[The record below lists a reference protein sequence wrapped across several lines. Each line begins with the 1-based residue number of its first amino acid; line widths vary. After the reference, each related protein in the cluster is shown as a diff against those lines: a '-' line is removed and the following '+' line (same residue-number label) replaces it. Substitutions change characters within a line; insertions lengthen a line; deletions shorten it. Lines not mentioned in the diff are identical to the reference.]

1 MSNSHFASFIIPVL
15 PGVWIILLAFFRTKI
30 GINPRIRYI
39 CSQKTRMGY
48 SCFRFFMATKLDN
61 QESQATSEPISKEV
75 VESYIFST
83 VRHDFGV
90 YSERLL
96 LRLVELAQRE
106 IRGLDFKGGT
116 SIGKVEIGEWGDA
129 EVIIPVKDILSG
141 EEDKNYSKAKT
152 AIRNLMGRFLEY
164 EDEQKYR
171 ATQILN
177 EVDVDKVAGKMIIRV
192 NRNIWRAMLDFS
204 KGFRK
209 YELETAV
216 KLHGKYSLRIYKLVS
231 KQSEPITYS
240 IADLRQMWGLTEK
253 YKKVDDFVKNTIVAA
268 KEELD
273 RVSPYSFDYTL
284 NAART
289 AEVNKGRKGRP
300 AITSV
305 TFFPVRRMANQSTD
319 AVRKQVDP
327 SMLLDRELYMMLKNK
342 FYFDVQGIR
351 ANITLFDIAQKECDD
366 ILEFLDEIAPSALRA
381 GNVQGYVINSIRRHL
396 KEKLGIVIDGTMVLR
411 DPSSVVPN
419 QGRRP
424 ARKEPTSLS
433 DVLGGGM

>member
-1 MSNSHFASFIIPVL
+1 
-15 PGVWIILLAFFRTKI
+15 
-30 GINPRIRYI
+30 
-39 CSQKTRMGY
+39 
-48 SCFRFFMATKLDN
+48 MAENDQN
-61 QESQATSEPISKEV
+61 REIISKEI

-83 VRHDFGV
+83 VRHDFGI

-141 EEDKNYSKAKT
+141 DDDKNYTKAK
-152 AIRNLMGRFLEY
+152 AAVRNLMGRFLEY
-164 EDEQKYR
+164 EDDQKYK

-177 EVDVDKVAGKMIIRV
+177 EVDVDKVAGKMVIRV

-216 KLHGKYSLRIYKLVS
+216 KLRGKYSLRIYKLVS
-231 KQSEPITYS
+231 KQTDPITYT
-240 IADLRQMWGLTEK
+240 ITDLRKMWGLTDK
-253 YKKVDDFVKNTIVAA
+253 YKKVDDFIKNTVVSA

-273 RVSPYSFDYTL
+273 RVSPYSFDFVL
-284 NAART
+284 NAAKS

-305 TFFPVRRMANQSTD
+305 TFFPVHRMANETTD

-327 SMLLDRELYMMLKNK
+327 SMLLDYEFYMMLKNK
-342 FYFDVQGIR
+342 FDFDPQGIK
-351 ANITLFDIAQKECDD
+351 ANITLFDTAQKECD
-366 ILEFLDEIAPSALRA
+366 ILEFMDSIAPAALRA
-381 GNVQGYVINSIRRHL
+381 ANIQGYVINAIRKHL
-396 KEKLGIVIDGTMVLR
+396 KEKFGIIIDGSMVLR

-419 QGRRP
+419 RDKRP
-424 ARKEPTSLS
+424 TLSEPSTLK
-433 DVLGGGM
+433 DILGGGN

>member
-1 MSNSHFASFIIPVL
+1 
-15 PGVWIILLAFFRTKI
+15 
-30 GINPRIRYI
+30 
-39 CSQKTRMGY
+39 
-48 SCFRFFMATKLDN
+48 MAENDQNK
-61 QESQATSEPISKEV
+61 EIISKEI

-83 VRHDFGV
+83 VRHDFGI

-141 EEDKNYSKAKT
+141 DDDKNYTKAK
-152 AIRNLMGRFLEY
+152 AAVRNLMGRFLEY
-164 EDEQKYR
+164 EDDQKYK

-177 EVDVDKVAGKMIIRV
+177 EVDVDKVAGKMVIRV

-216 KLHGKYSLRIYKLVS
+216 KLRGKYSLRIYKLVS
-231 KQSEPITYS
+231 KQTDPITYT
-240 IADLRQMWGLTEK
+240 ITDLRKMWGLTDK
-253 YKKVDDFVKNTIVAA
+253 YKKVDDFIKNTVVSA

-273 RVSPYSFDYTL
+273 RVSPYSFDCVL
-284 NAART
+284 NAAKS

-305 TFFPVRRMANQSTD
+305 TFFPVHRMANETTD

-327 SMLLDRELYMMLKNK
+327 SMLLDYEFYMMLKNK
-342 FYFDVQGIR
+342 FDFDPQGIK
-351 ANITLFDIAQKECDD
+351 ANITLFDTAQKECD
-366 ILEFLDEIAPSALRA
+366 ILEFMDSIAPAALRA
-381 GNVQGYVINSIRRHL
+381 ANIQGYVINAIRKHL
-396 KEKLGIVIDGTMVLR
+396 KEKFGIIIDGSMVLR

-419 QGRRP
+419 RDKRP
-424 ARKEPTSLS
+424 TLSEPSTLK
-433 DVLGGGM
+433 DILGGGN

>member
-1 MSNSHFASFIIPVL
+1 
-15 PGVWIILLAFFRTKI
+15 
-30 GINPRIRYI
+30 
-39 CSQKTRMGY
+39 
-48 SCFRFFMATKLDN
+48 MADK
-61 QESQATSEPISKEV
+61 EISKEVITKEV

-83 VRHDFGV
+83 VRHDFGI

-106 IRGLDFKGGT
+106 LRGLDFKGGS

-129 EVIIPVKDILSG
+129 EIVVPVKDILSG
-141 EEDKNYSKAKT
+141 EEDKNYSKAK
-152 AIRNLMGRFLEY
+152 AAVRNLMGRFLEY
-164 EDEQKYR
+164 EDEQKYK

-177 EVDVDKVAGKMIIRV
+177 EVDVDKVAGKMVIRV

-216 KLHGKYSLRIYKLVS
+216 KLRGKYSLRIYKLVS
-231 KQSEPITYS
+231 KQTEPITYS

-253 YKKVDDFVKNTIVAA
+253 YKKVDDFVKNTIVSA

-273 RVSPYSFDYTL
+273 RVSPYSFDYVL
-284 NAART
+284 NAAKS

-305 TFFPVRRMANQSTD
+305 TFFPVRRMANETTD
-319 AVRKQVDP
+319 AVRKMVDP
-327 SMLLDRELYMMLKNK
+327 SLLLDRELYMMLKNK
-342 FYFDVQGIR
+342 FYFDVQGIK
-351 ANITLFDIAQKECDD
+351 ANITLFDTAQKECE
-366 ILEFLDEIAPSALRA
+366 ILDFLDGIAPAALRA
-381 GNVQGYVINSIRRHL
+381 ANVQGYVINAIRKHL
-396 KEKLGIVIDGTMVLR
+396 KEKFGIVIDGSMVLR

-419 QGRRP
+419 QETRP
-424 ARKEPTSLS
+424 SRKEPASLK
-433 DVLGGGM
+433 DILGGGN

>member
-1 MSNSHFASFIIPVL
+1 
-15 PGVWIILLAFFRTKI
+15 
-30 GINPRIRYI
+30 
-39 CSQKTRMGY
+39 
-48 SCFRFFMATKLDN
+48 MAKKQDN

-96 LRLVELAQRE
+96 LRLVELAQCE

-152 AIRNLMGRFLEY
+152 AVRNLMGKFLEY

-177 EVDVDKVAGKMIIRV
+177 EVDVDKVAGKMVIRV
-192 NRNIWRAMLDFS
+192 NRNIWRAMLDFT

-231 KQSEPITYS
+231 KQTEPITYT
-240 IADLRQMWGLTEK
+240 ITDLRQQWGLTEK

-268 KEELD
+268 
-273 RVSPYSFDYTL
+273 
-284 NAART
+284 
-289 AEVNKGRKGRP
+289 
-300 AITSV
+300 
-305 TFFPVRRMANQSTD
+305 
-319 AVRKQVDP
+319 
-327 SMLLDRELYMMLKNK
+327 
-342 FYFDVQGIR
+342 
-351 ANITLFDIAQKECDD
+351 
-366 ILEFLDEIAPSALRA
+366 
-381 GNVQGYVINSIRRHL
+381 
-396 KEKLGIVIDGTMVLR
+396 
-411 DPSSVVPN
+411 
-419 QGRRP
+419 
-424 ARKEPTSLS
+424 
-433 DVLGGGM
+433 

>member
-1 MSNSHFASFIIPVL
+1 MDIIKPEKE
-15 PGVWIILLAFFRTKI
+15 I
-30 GINPRIRYI
+30 
-39 CSQKTRMGY
+39 
-48 SCFRFFMATKLDN
+48 
-61 QESQATSEPISKEV
+61 ISKEV

-83 VRHDFGV
+83 VRHDFGI

-141 EEDKNYSKAKT
+141 EDDKNYSKAKT
-152 AIRNLMGRFLEY
+152 AVRNLMGRFLEY

-177 EVDVDKVAGKMIIRV
+177 EVDVDKVAGKMVIRV
-192 NRNIWRAMLDFS
+192 NRNIWKAMLDFS

-216 KLHGKYSLRIYKLVS
+216 KLRGKYSLRIYKLVS

-240 IADLRQMWGLTEK
+240 ISDLRQMWGLTEK

-273 RVSPYSFDYTL
+273 RVSPYSFDYIL
-284 NAART
+284 NAAKS

-305 TFFPVRRMANQSTD
+305 TFFPVKRMANETTD
-319 AVRKQVDP
+319 AVRKRVDP
-327 SMLLDRELYMMLKNK
+327 SLLLDRELYMMLKNK
-342 FYFDVQGIR
+342 FYFDAQGIK
-351 ANITLFDIAQKECDD
+351 ANITLFDTAQKECDD
-366 ILEFLDEIAPSALRA
+366 ILDFLDGIAPAALRA
-381 GNVQGYVINSIRRHL
+381 ANVQGYVINSIRKHL
-396 KEKLGIVIDGTMVLR
+396 KEKFGIVIDGSMVLR

-419 QGRRP
+419 QGTRTS
-424 ARKEPTSLS
+424 RKEPASLK
-433 DVLGGGM
+433 DILGG

>member
-1 MSNSHFASFIIPVL
+1 
-15 PGVWIILLAFFRTKI
+15 
-30 GINPRIRYI
+30 
-39 CSQKTRMGY
+39 
-48 SCFRFFMATKLDN
+48 MAENDQNK
-61 QESQATSEPISKEV
+61 EIISKEI

-83 VRHDFGV
+83 VRHDFGI

-141 EEDKNYSKAKT
+141 DDDKNYTKAK
-152 AIRNLMGRFLEY
+152 AAVRNLMGRFLEY
-164 EDEQKYR
+164 EDDQKYK

-177 EVDVDKVAGKMIIRV
+177 EVDVDKVAGKMVIRV

-216 KLHGKYSLRIYKLVS
+216 KLRGKYSLRIYKLVS
-231 KQSEPITYS
+231 KQSDPITYT
-240 IADLRQMWGLTEK
+240 ITDLRKMWGLTDK
-253 YKKVDDFVKNTIVAA
+253 YKKVDDFIKNTVISA

-273 RVSPYSFDYTL
+273 RVSPYSFDFVL
-284 NAART
+284 NAAKS

-305 TFFPVRRMANQSTD
+305 TFFPVHRMANETTD

-327 SMLLDRELYMMLKNK
+327 SMLLDYEFYMMLKNK
-342 FYFDVQGIR
+342 FDFDPQGIK
-351 ANITLFDIAQKECDD
+351 ANITLFDTAQKECD
-366 ILEFLDEIAPSALRA
+366 ILEFMDSIAPAALRA
-381 GNVQGYVINSIRRHL
+381 ANIQGYVINAIRKHL
-396 KEKLGIVIDGTMVLR
+396 KEKFGIIIDGSMVLR

-419 QGRRP
+419 RDKRP
-424 ARKEPTSLS
+424 TLSEPSTLK
-433 DVLGGGM
+433 DILGGGN

>member
-1 MSNSHFASFIIPVL
+1 ME
-15 PGVWIILLAFFRTKI
+15 
-30 GINPRIRYI
+30 
-39 CSQKTRMGY
+39 
-48 SCFRFFMATKLDN
+48 D
-61 QESQATSEPISKEV
+61 QAQNKETISKEV

-83 VRHDFGV
+83 VRHDFGI

-129 EVIIPVKDILSG
+129 EVVIPVKDILSG
-141 EEDKNYSKAKT
+141 EDDKNYTKAKT
-152 AIRNLMGRFLEY
+152 AVRNLMGRFLEY

-216 KLHGKYSLRIYKLVS
+216 KLRGKYSLRIYKLVS

-240 IADLRQMWGLTEK
+240 ITDLRKMWGLTEK
-253 YKKVDDFVKNTIVAA
+253 YKKVDDFIKNTVVAA

-273 RVSPYSFDYTL
+273 RVSPYSFDYIL
-284 NAART
+284 NAAKS

-305 TFFPVRRMANQSTD
+305 TFFPIHRMANETTD
-319 AVRKQVDP
+319 AVRKMGDP
-327 SMLLDRELYMMLKNK
+327 SMMLDRELYMMLKNK
-342 FYFDVQGIR
+342 FYFDAQGIK
-351 ANITLFDIAQKECDD
+351 ANITLFDTAQRECD
-366 ILEFLDEIAPSALRA
+366 ILDFLDGIAPAALRA
-381 GNVQGYVINSIRRHL
+381 ANVQGYVINAIRKHL
-396 KEKLGIVIDGTMVLR
+396 REKFGIIIDGSMVLR

-419 QGRRP
+419 QETRSSRSEP
-424 ARKEPTSLS
+424 ASLK
-433 DVLGGGM
+433 DILGGGGE

>member
-1 MSNSHFASFIIPVL
+1 
-15 PGVWIILLAFFRTKI
+15 
-30 GINPRIRYI
+30 
-39 CSQKTRMGY
+39 
-48 SCFRFFMATKLDN
+48 MAENDQNK
-61 QESQATSEPISKEV
+61 EIISKEI

-83 VRHDFGV
+83 VRHDFGI

-141 EEDKNYSKAKT
+141 DDDKNYTKAK
-152 AIRNLMGRFLEY
+152 AAVRNLMGRFLEY
-164 EDEQKYR
+164 EDDQKYK

-177 EVDVDKVAGKMIIRV
+177 EVDVDKVAGKMVIRV

-216 KLHGKYSLRIYKLVS
+216 KLRGKYSLRIYKLVS
-231 KQSEPITYS
+231 KQTDPITYT
-240 IADLRQMWGLTEK
+240 ITDLRKMWGLTDK
-253 YKKVDDFVKNTIVAA
+253 YKKVDDFIKNTVVSA

-273 RVSPYSFDYTL
+273 RVSPYSFDFVL
-284 NAART
+284 NAAKS

-305 TFFPVRRMANQSTD
+305 TFFPVHRMANETTD

-327 SMLLDRELYMMLKNK
+327 SMLLDYEFYMMLKNK
-342 FYFDVQGIR
+342 FDFDPQGIK
-351 ANITLFDIAQKECDD
+351 ANITLFDTAQKECD
-366 ILEFLDEIAPSALRA
+366 ILEFMDSIAPAALRA
-381 GNVQGYVINSIRRHL
+381 ANIQGYVINAIRKHL
-396 KEKLGIVIDGTMVLR
+396 KEKCGIIIDGSMVLR

-419 QGRRP
+419 RDKRP
-424 ARKEPTSLS
+424 TLSEPSTPK
-433 DVLGGGM
+433 DILGGRN

>member
-1 MSNSHFASFIIPVL
+1 
-15 PGVWIILLAFFRTKI
+15 
-30 GINPRIRYI
+30 
-39 CSQKTRMGY
+39 
-48 SCFRFFMATKLDN
+48 MADK
-61 QESQATSEPISKEV
+61 EISKEVISKEV

-83 VRHDFGV
+83 VRHDFGI

-129 EVIIPVKDILSG
+129 EIVVPVKDILSG
-141 EEDKNYSKAKT
+141 EEDKNYSKAK
-152 AIRNLMGRFLEY
+152 AAVRNLMGRFLEY

-177 EVDVDKVAGKMIIRV
+177 EVDVDKVAGKMVIRV

-216 KLHGKYSLRIYKLVS
+216 KLRGKYSLRIYKLVS
-231 KQSEPITYS
+231 KQTEPITYS
-240 IADLRQMWGLTEK
+240 IGDLRQMWGLTEK
-253 YKKVDDFVKNTIVAA
+253 YKKVDDFVKNTIVSA

-273 RVSPYSFDYTL
+273 RVSPYSFDYVL
-284 NAART
+284 NAAKS

-305 TFFPVRRMANQSTD
+305 TFFPVRRMANETTD
-319 AVRKQVDP
+319 AVRKMVDP
-327 SMLLDRELYMMLKNK
+327 SLLLDRELYMMLKNK
-342 FYFDVQGIR
+342 FYFDVQGIK
-351 ANITLFDIAQKECDD
+351 ANITLFDTAQKECE
-366 ILEFLDEIAPSALRA
+366 ILDFLDGIAPAALRA
-381 GNVQGYVINSIRRHL
+381 ANVQGYVINAIRKHL
-396 KEKLGIVIDGTMVLR
+396 KEKFGIVIDGSMVLR

-419 QGRRP
+419 QETRP
-424 ARKEPTSLS
+424 SRKEPASLK
-433 DVLGGGM
+433 DILGGGK

>member
-1 MSNSHFASFIIPVL
+1 
-15 PGVWIILLAFFRTKI
+15 
-30 GINPRIRYI
+30 
-39 CSQKTRMGY
+39 
-48 SCFRFFMATKLDN
+48 MAENDQNK
-61 QESQATSEPISKEV
+61 EIISKEI

-83 VRHDFGV
+83 VRHDFGI

-116 SIGKVEIGEWGDA
+116 SIGQVEIGEWGDA

-141 EEDKNYSKAKT
+141 DDDKNYTKAK
-152 AIRNLMGRFLEY
+152 AAVRNLMGRFLEY
-164 EDEQKYR
+164 EDDQKYK

-177 EVDVDKVAGKMIIRV
+177 EVDVDKVAGKMVIRV

-216 KLHGKYSLRIYKLVS
+216 KLRGKYSLRIYKLVS
-231 KQSEPITYS
+231 KQTDPITYT
-240 IADLRQMWGLTEK
+240 ITDLRKMWGLTDK
-253 YKKVDDFVKNTIVAA
+253 YKKVDDFIKNTVVSA

-273 RVSPYSFDYTL
+273 RVSPYSFDFVL
-284 NAART
+284 NAAKS

-305 TFFPVRRMANQSTD
+305 TFFPVHRMANETTD

-327 SMLLDRELYMMLKNK
+327 SMLLDYEFYMMLKNK
-342 FYFDVQGIR
+342 FDFDPQGIK
-351 ANITLFDIAQKECDD
+351 ANITLFDTAQKECD
-366 ILEFLDEIAPSALRA
+366 ILEFMDSIAPAALRA
-381 GNVQGYVINSIRRHL
+381 ANIQGYVINAIRKHL
-396 KEKLGIVIDGTMVLR
+396 KEKFGIIIDGSMVLR

-419 QGRRP
+419 RDKRP
-424 ARKEPTSLS
+424 TLSEPSTLK
-433 DVLGGGM
+433 DILGGGN

>member
-1 MSNSHFASFIIPVL
+1 
-15 PGVWIILLAFFRTKI
+15 
-30 GINPRIRYI
+30 
-39 CSQKTRMGY
+39 
-48 SCFRFFMATKLDN
+48 MAEIDQNK
-61 QESQATSEPISKEV
+61 EFISKEI

-83 VRHDFGV
+83 VRHDFGI

-141 EEDKNYSKAKT
+141 DDDKNYTKAK
-152 AIRNLMGRFLEY
+152 AAVRNLMGRFLEY
-164 EDEQKYR
+164 EDDQKYK

-177 EVDVDKVAGKMIIRV
+177 EGDVDKVAGKMVIRV

-216 KLHGKYSLRIYKLVS
+216 KLRGKYSLRIYKLVS
-231 KQSEPITYS
+231 KQTDPITYT
-240 IADLRQMWGLTEK
+240 ITDLRKMWGLTDK
-253 YKKVDDFVKNTIVAA
+253 YKKVDDFIKNTVVSA

-273 RVSPYSFDYTL
+273 RVSPYSFDFVL
-284 NAART
+284 NAAKS

-305 TFFPVRRMANQSTD
+305 TFFPVHRMANETTD

-327 SMLLDRELYMMLKNK
+327 SMLLDYEFYMMLKNK
-342 FYFDVQGIR
+342 FDFDPQGIK
-351 ANITLFDIAQKECDD
+351 ANITLFDTAQKECD
-366 ILEFLDEIAPSALRA
+366 ILEFMDSIAPAALRA
-381 GNVQGYVINSIRRHL
+381 ANIQGYVINAIRKHL
-396 KEKLGIVIDGTMVLR
+396 KEKFGIIIDGSMVLR

-419 QGRRP
+419 RDKRP
-424 ARKEPTSLS
+424 TLSEPSTLK
-433 DVLGGGM
+433 DILGGGN

>member
-1 MSNSHFASFIIPVL
+1 MS
-15 PGVWIILLAFFRTKI
+15 
-30 GINPRIRYI
+30 IRY
-39 CSQKTRMGY
+39 SFLRKTVLM
-48 SCFRFFMATKLDN
+48 STKKTKK
-61 QESQATSEPISKEV
+61 EIISKEV

-83 VRHDFGV
+83 VRHDFGI

-141 EEDKNYSKAKT
+141 EDDKNYSKAKT
-152 AIRNLMGRFLEY
+152 AVRNLMGRFLEY

-177 EVDVDKVAGKMIIRV
+177 EVDVDKVAGKMVIRV
-192 NRNIWRAMLDFS
+192 NRNIWKAMLDFS

-216 KLHGKYSLRIYKLVS
+216 KLRGKYSLRIYKLVS

-240 IADLRQMWGLTEK
+240 ISDLRQMWGLTEK

-273 RVSPYSFDYTL
+273 RVSPYSFDYIL
-284 NAART
+284 NAAKS

-305 TFFPVRRMANQSTD
+305 TFFPVKRMANETTD
-319 AVRKQVDP
+319 AVRKRVDP
-327 SMLLDRELYMMLKNK
+327 SLLLDRELYMMLKNK
-342 FYFDVQGIR
+342 FYFDAQGIK
-351 ANITLFDIAQKECDD
+351 ANITLFDTAQKECDD
-366 ILEFLDEIAPSALRA
+366 ILDFLDGIAPAALRA
-381 GNVQGYVINSIRRHL
+381 ANVQGYVINSIRKHL
-396 KEKLGIVIDGTMVLR
+396 KEKFGIVIDGSMVLR

-419 QGRRP
+419 QGTRTS
-424 ARKEPTSLS
+424 RKEPASLK
-433 DVLGGGM
+433 DILGG